1 MDIDFSAMMNASP
14 NPYVVLDKDL
24 RLVWMNR
31 AYLAATMRE
40 RDELVGQKMFDAFPS
55 EPDTESF
62 RLLNDSLQRVL
73 RTAEADEIALIRY
86 DIPAADG
93 SMETRFWSAT
103 HTPIPNGSGEL
114 AYILQH
120 TVDVTE
126 LQGLKRLRDEADLIR
141 RAEKVQSTNESLVRE
156 SHRLHAFFDQAPGFV
171 AVLGGPDHVFQMA
184 NAAYHRLVGRDDLV
198 GLKVADALPEVVD
211 QGFVD
216 ILDQV
221 YRSGEPYLGRRE
233 PVVLN
238 VGANEDGFTRLLTFI
253 FQPIQSSMGDVSGI
267 IVQGYDVTDEVEFEE
282 RQVLLINELQHRVKN
297 TISVVQV
304 LAKQSFR
311 LVPESEKALAVFSGR
326 LSALSTAHGLLTSK
340 NWGPTSMP
348 ALLRSTLS
356 AAVGE
361 AVARIELEGPEHLLE
376 PETALGLTMIIHE
389 LATNALKHGSLSA
402 ESGQVLLSWRIDDR
416 NDTDTVLLAWTETGG
431 PVVSEPRHKGFGS
444 RLIERGLGGG
454 GSRPQISFKSEGFA
468 YSISFAIAKNPQGAG
483 LGRTFARFKNVGTAS
498 GKAFEQ

>member
-1 MDIDFSAMMNASP
+1 MDIDFGALMNASP
-14 NPYVVLDKDL
+14 NPYVVMDKHL

-40 RDELVGQKMFDAFPS
+40 RDELIGEKLFDAFPS
-55 EPDTESF
+55 EPGTDSY

-86 DIPAADG
+86 DIPASDG
-93 SMETRFWSAT
+93 SMEARFWSAT
-103 HTPIPNGSGEL
+103 HTPVSNETGEL
-114 AYILQH
+114 AFILQH

-141 RAEKVQSTNESLVRE
+141 RAEKVQSTNEGLVRE

-184 NAAYHRLVGRDDLV
+184 NGAYHRLVGREDLI

-233 PVVLN
+233 RVVLN
-238 VGANEDGFTRLLTFI
+238 VDANEDGSTRLLTFI
-253 FQPIQSSMGDVSGI
+253 FQPIQGAMGDVSGI

-297 TISVVQV
+297 TISVVQA

-311 LVPESEKALAVFSGR
+311 SVPDSETALSVFSGR

-340 NWGPTSMP
+340 NWGPTPMP
-348 ALLRSTLS
+348 ALIRSTLS

-361 AVARIELEGPEHLLE
+361 AVGRIDMEGPEHLLE
-376 PETALGLTMIIHE
+376 PEIALGLTMIIHE
-389 LATNALKHGSLSA
+389 LATNALKHGSLSDDA
-402 ESGQVLLSWRIDDR
+402 GKVRLSWNIGADEDSDLVHFSWSER
-416 NDTDTVLLAWTETGG
+416 GG
-431 PVVSEPRHKGFGS
+431 PPVSEPQNKGFGS

-454 GSRPQISFKSEGFA
+454 GSRPHISFRPQGFE
-468 YSISFAIAKNPQGAG
+468 YSIDFAVPKNPQGAE
-483 LGRTFARFKNVGTAS
+483 LGRKFARFRNVGIAS
-498 GKAFEQ
+498 GKALER

>member
-1 MDIDFSAMMNASP
+1 MNASP
-14 NPYVVLDKDL
+14 NPYVVMDKDL

-31 AYLAATMRE
+31 AYLVATMRE

-55 EPDTESF
+55 EPGTDSF
-62 RLLNDSLQRVL
+62 RLLNDSLERVL
-73 RTAEADEIALIRY
+73 RTQEADEIALIRY
-86 DIPAADG
+86 DIPASDG

-103 HTPIPNGSGEL
+103 HTPLLNRNGEL

-126 LQGLKRLRDEADLIR
+126 LQGLRRLRDEADLVR
-141 RAEKVQSTNESLVRE
+141 RAEKVQSTNDSLVRE

-198 GLKVADALPEVVD
+198 GMKVADALPEVVG

-221 YRSGEPYLGRRE
+221 YRSGDPYLAERE
-233 PVVLN
+233 PVSLN
-238 VGANEDGFTRLLTFI
+238 VGIGENETTRLLTFV
-253 FQPIQSSMGDVSGI
+253 FQPIQSGMGNVSGI
-267 IVQGYDVTDEVEFEE
+267 IVQGHDVTEEVAFEE

-297 TISVVQV
+297 TISVVQA

-311 LVPESEKALAVFSGR
+311 SVPESKKALGVFSGR
-326 LSALSTAHGLLTSK
+326 LSALSTAHDLLTSR
-340 NWGPTSMP
+340 NWGPASIS

-361 AVARIELEGPEHLLE
+361 AVGRIDLDGPDHFLE
-376 PETALGLTMIIHE
+376 PETALGLTMLIHE

-402 ESGQVLLSWRIDDR
+402 EAGQVLLSWHIDYRD
-416 NDTDTVLLAWTETGG
+416 DTDTVQLDWTESGG
-431 PVVSEPRHKGFGS
+431 PVVSEPRQKGFGS

-454 GSRPQISFKSEGFA
+454 GSGPQISFEPEGFA
-468 YSISFAIAKNPQGAG
+468 YSIDFAIAKNPQGAS
-483 LGRTFARFKNVGTAS
+483 LGRTFARFKHVGTAS
-498 GKAFEQ
+498 GDSFEQ